1 MSDYNVTA
9 ILTANAKSLIAG
21 MKEAQAS
28 VQEFG
33 KSTTSIGTSVPAL
46 LNGIGKGL
54 TVGLT
59 APITAG
65 FAASIKASSDFESAL
80 TGVAKTTDLSGKEL
94 EAMGTAIKNMA
105 REVPASTTEIA
116 AVAEAAGQLGI
127 SKENIMGFTRTM
139 IDMGE
144 ATNLTAD
151 EAATA
156 FARFANITQ
165 MPQTEMS
172 NLGSTVV
179 ALGNN
184 FATTEKEIVD
194 MGMRLAA
201 TGTQIGL
208 NQAEIM
214 GLATAMSSVGINAE
228 AGGTAMS
235 TTMKK
240 INSAV
245 VGSSEKIKY
254 FEQNISGATGITA
267 AEFCTAME
275 AGGKSAENM
284 SNRLGIVP
292 KYAKELAKDL
302 MKSTVSLDGFAQV
315 AGMSAEEFSEV
326 WRTKPTEAL
335 EAFISGLQ
343 KVVESGGDVNGVLSD
358 LGITGIRETDTLN
371 RLAGAGDMLHQA
383 FDMANESF
391 SKNTAL
397 SNEAAQ
403 RYATFASQVRTLW
416 NTIKEVGVVIG
427 DMLIPYVQKAVEFI
441 GNLVT
446 SFLELDP
453 SAQKAIVVIAGI
465 AAAIG
470 PLLVTLSKIPK
481 TIENIKGGFEVLKL
495 GVAAFKK
502 LETTARL
509 SFLLIKYI
517 AKESLAGIGPMFA
530 KLGGFAKAAFGII
543 MAHPFIAIAT
553 AAAVAIGLIIANWD
567 KIGPIVSQVW
577 EGIKTKAAETWTAIT
592 EGVSA
597 FIEGFKAVW
606 ESIPEFFSN
615 LWAGI
620 TEGITTAF
628 DGAKEAIVNVWD
640 GIKTAVVEK
649 VSSIKDGIM
658 QALEPISGNIENI
671 WNGIKTATQAAW
683 DIVKN
688 VVVGAGLVILQTIT
702 GDFKGAVDS
711 AKQIWDNLKQ
721 ATQTAWEAIKD
732 IIKNAIEAASTVI
745 STVTAKIKEVITT
758 AWNNVK
764 EKTTSVWNSIKEAI
778 KQAWENIKE
787 SVKTSIEN
795 VKTSIKDGFDQ
806 AKQNISTAVE
816 NIKKTVSEGFTNV
829 LTTIKTK
836 LSELPGTIKT
846 AFTNAINAA
855 KSFISQAIQVGRD
868 LINGFIRGIKEMASN
883 LASAAK
889 EAVGNAITAAKKK
902 LGIASPSRVFK
913 DIGFYTVKGFAVG
926 LTDNAKMA
934 ANAMNKVIDP
944 LTGTSVDIGSN
955 LADIN
960 GQAKNAIDYT
970 ITDKLGGQK
979 QSQTLI
985 LKLGNKDFKAF
996 IEDITDLQGQEIKLQ
1011 EVYGI

>member
-9 ILTANAKSLIAG
+9 ILTANAKGLIAG

-65 FAASIKASSDFESAL
+65 FAASVKASSDFESAL
-80 TGVAKTTDLSGKEL
+80 AGVAKTTNLSGKEL

-245 VGSSEKIKY
+245 VGSSEKIKD
-254 FEQNISGATGITA
+254 FEQNISGATGITVDS
-267 AEFCTAME
+267 FCLAMN

-284 SNRLGIVP
+284 AKKLGITP
-292 KYAKELAKDL
+292 KYAKELSKDL
-302 MKSTVSLDGFAQV
+302 GDSINSLYDFSEV
-315 AGMSAEEFSEV
+315 AGMSATEFSEK

-343 KVVESGGDVNGVLSD
+343 KVVESGGDVNGVLSN

-371 RLAGAGDMLHQA
+371 RLAGAGDMLNQA

-397 SNEAAQ
+397 SDEAAQ
-403 RYATFASQVRTLW
+403 RYATFASQVKTLW

-427 DMLIPYVQKAVEFI
+427 DMLIPYVQKAVDFI
-441 GNLVT
+441 GKLVT
-446 SFLELDP
+446 SFLDMDP
-453 SAQKAIVVIAGI
+453 SAQKAIVVIAAI

-481 TIENIKGGFEVLKL
+481 TVENIQGGFGLLKKSL
-495 GVAAFKK
+495 G
-502 LETTARL
+502 
-509 SFLLIKYI
+509 LL
-517 AKESLAGIGPMFA
+517 GGGFT

-543 MAHPFIAIAT
+543 MAHPFVAIAA

-567 KIGPIVSQVW
+567 KIGPIVAQVW
-577 EGIKTKAAETWTAIT
+577 EGIKTKAAETWMAIT

-597 FIEGFKAVW
+597 FIEGFKAAW
-606 ESIPEFFSN
+606 EAIPEFFSN
-615 LWAGI
+615 LWTGI

-628 DGAKEAIVNVWD
+628 DGAKEAIVTVWD

-649 VSSIKDGIM
+649 VTGIKDGIM
-658 QALEPISGNIENI
+658 QALEPIAGNIKNI
-671 WNGIKTATQAAW
+671 WNGIKTVTQAVW
-683 DIVKN
+683 DIIKN
-688 VVVGAGLVILQTIT
+688 LVIGAGLVILQTIT

-745 STVTAKIKEVITT
+745 STVTAKIKEAITT

-764 EKTTSVWNSIKEAI
+764 ETTTSVWNSIKEAI
-778 KQAWENIKE
+778 KQAWDNIKE

-795 VKTSIKDGFDQ
+795 VKTTIKDGFDQ

-855 KSFISQAIQVGRD
+855 ISFISQAVQVGRD

-883 LASAAK
+883 LASAAR

-902 LGIASPSRVFK
+902 LGVASPSKVFK
-913 DIGFYTVKGFAVG
+913 EIGFYTVKGFAVG

-985 LKLGNKDFKAF
+985 LRLGNKDFKAF

>member
-65 FAASIKASSDFESAL
+65 FAASVKASSDFESAL
-80 TGVAKTTDLSGKEL
+80 TGVAKTTNLSGKEL

-228 AGGTAMS
+228 AGGSAMS

-245 VGSSEKIKY
+245 LGSSEKIKD

-284 SNRLGIVP
+284 ANRLGIVP

-302 MKSTVSLDGFAQV
+302 MKSTVSLDGFAKV

-371 RLAGAGDMLHQA
+371 RLAGAGDMLNQA

-427 DMLIPYVQKAVEFI
+427 DILIPYVQKAVDFI
-441 GNLVT
+441 GKLVT
-446 SFLELDP
+446 SFLDMDP
-453 SAQKAIVVIAGI
+453 SAQKAIVVIAAV

-470 PLLVTLSKIPK
+470 PLLITLSKIPK
-481 TIENIKGGFEVLKL
+481 TIENIQTGFGLLKKGLGLLGGGF
-495 GVAAFKK
+495 
-502 LETTARL
+502 T
-509 SFLLIKYI
+509 
-517 AKESLAGIGPMFA
+517 
-530 KLGGFAKAAFGII
+530 KLGGFAKAAYGII

-567 KIGPIVSQVW
+567 KIGPIVAQVW

-597 FIEGFKAVW
+597 FIEGFKAAW
-606 ESIPEFFSN
+606 EAIPEFFSN
-615 LWAGI
+615 LWTGI

-628 DGAKEAIVNVWD
+628 DGAKEAIVTVWD

-649 VSSIKDGIM
+649 VSGIKDGIM
-658 QALEPISGNIENI
+658 QALEPIAGNIKNI
-671 WNGIKTATQAAW
+671 WNGIKTVTQAVW
-683 DIVKN
+683 DIIKN
-688 VVVGAGLVILQTIT
+688 VVIGAGLVILQTIT

-745 STVTAKIKEVITT
+745 STVTAKIKEAITT

-764 EKTTSVWNSIKEAI
+764 ETTTSVWNSIKEAI
-778 KQAWENIKE
+778 KQAWDNIKE

-795 VKTSIKDGFDQ
+795 VKTTIKDGFDQ

-816 NIKKTVSEGFTNV
+816 NIKKTVSEGFKNV
-829 LTTIKTK
+829 LTTIKNT
-836 LSELPGTIKT
+836 LRELPGTIKT

-868 LINGFIRGIKEMASN
+868 LINGFITGIKEMASN
-883 LASAAK
+883 LANAAK
-889 EAVGNAITAAKKK
+889 NVVGNAISAAKSALK
-902 LGIASPSRVFK
+902 IHSPSRVFK

-985 LKLGNKDFKAF
+985 LRLGNKDFKAF

>member
-9 ILTANAKSLIAG
+9 ILTANAKGLIAG

-65 FAASIKASSDFESAL
+65 FAASVKASSDFESAL
-80 TGVAKTTDLSGKEL
+80 AGVAKTTNLSGKEL

-245 VGSSEKIKY
+245 VGSSEKIKD
-254 FEQNISGATGITA
+254 FEQNISGATGITVDS
-267 AEFCTAME
+267 FCLAMN
-275 AGGKSAENM
+275 AGGKAAENM
-284 SNRLGIVP
+284 AEKLGITP
-292 KYAKELAKDL
+292 KYAKELSKDL
-302 MKSTVSLDGFAQV
+302 GDSINSLYDFSEV
-315 AGMSAEEFSEV
+315 AGMSATEFSEK

-343 KVVESGGDVNGVLSD
+343 KVVESGGDVNGVLSN

-371 RLAGAGDMLHQA
+371 RLAGAGDMLNQA

-397 SNEAAQ
+397 SDEAAQ

-427 DMLIPYVQKAVEFI
+427 DMLIPYVQKAVDFI
-441 GNLVT
+441 GKLVT
-446 SFLELDP
+446 SFLDMDP
-453 SAQKAIVVIAGI
+453 SAQKAIVVIVAI

-481 TIENIKGGFEVLKL
+481 TVENIQGGFGLLKKSL
-495 GVAAFKK
+495 G
-502 LETTARL
+502 
-509 SFLLIKYI
+509 LL
-517 AKESLAGIGPMFA
+517 GGGFT

-543 MAHPFIAIAT
+543 MAHPFVAIAA

-567 KIGPIVSQVW
+567 KIGPIVAQVW

-597 FIEGFKAVW
+597 FIEGFKAAW
-606 ESIPEFFSN
+606 EAIPEFFSN
-615 LWAGI
+615 LWTGI

-628 DGAKEAIVNVWD
+628 DGVKEAIVTVWD
-640 GIKTAVVEK
+640 GIKTAVGEK
-649 VSSIKDGIM
+649 VSGIKDGII

-688 VVVGAGLVILQTIT
+688 VVIGAGLIILQTIT

-711 AKQIWDNLKQ
+711 AKQIWENLKQ
-721 ATQTAWEAIKD
+721 ATQTIWTAIKD
-732 IIKNAIEAASTVI
+732 IIKNAIEAASTII
-745 STVTAKIKEVITT
+745 STVTAKIKEAITT

-764 EKTTSVWNSIKEAI
+764 ETTTSVWNSIKEAI
-778 KQAWENIKE
+778 KQAWDNIKE

-795 VKTSIKDGFDQ
+795 VKTAIKDGFDQ

-855 KSFISQAIQVGRD
+855 QSFISQAVQVGRD

-955 LADIN
+955 LSDIN
-960 GQAKNAIDYT
+960 GKAKNAIDYT

-985 LKLGNKDFKAF
+985 LRLGNKDFKAF

>member
-9 ILTANAKSLIAG
+9 ILTANAKGLIAG

-33 KSTTSIGTSVPAL
+33 KSTTSIGASVPGM

-54 TVGLT
+54 TAALT
-59 APITAG
+59 VPITAG
-65 FAASIKASSDFESAL
+65 FAASVKASSDFESAL
-80 TGVAKTTDLSGKEL
+80 TGVAKTTNLSGKEL

-144 ATNLTAD
+144 ATNLTSE

-194 MGMRLAA
+194 MGLRLAA

-208 NQAEIM
+208 NQAEVM
-214 GLATAMSSVGINAE
+214 GLATAMSSVGISAE
-228 AGGTAMS
+228 AGGSAMS
-235 TTMKK
+235 TVMQK
-240 INSAV
+240 INTAV
-245 VGSSEKIKY
+245 LSSSDKV
-254 FEQNISGATGITA
+254 Q
-267 AEFCTAME
+267 
-275 AGGKSAENM
+275 
-284 SNRLGIVP
+284 
-292 KYAKELAKDL
+292 
-302 MKSTVSLDGFAQV
+302 GFAKV
-315 AGMSAEEFSEV
+315 AGMSATEFSTA
-326 WRTKPTEAL
+326 WRDQPTVAI
-335 EAFISGLQ
+335 EAFIQGLKRIQ
-343 KVVESGGDVNGVLSD
+343 DSGGDVNGALKE
-358 LGITGIRETDTLN
+358 LGINGLREVDTLA
-371 RLAGAGDMLHQA
+371 RLAGAGDMVSQA
-383 FDMANESF
+383 FDMANDSF
-391 SKNTAL
+391 SQNTAL
-397 SNEAAQ
+397 SDEAAQ
-403 RYATFASQVRTLW
+403 RYGTFASQVKTLW
-416 NTIKEVGVVIG
+416 NSIKEVGVVIG
-427 DMLIPYVQKAVEFI
+427 DMLLPYVQKAVDVI
-441 GNLVT
+441 GNLVKG
-446 SFLELDP
+446 FLELDP
-453 SAQKAIVVIAGI
+453 SAQKAIVVIAAV

-470 PLLVTLSKIPK
+470 PLLITLSKIPK
-481 TIENIKGGFEVLKL
+481 TIENIQTGFGLLKKGLGLLGGGF
-495 GVAAFKK
+495 
-502 LETTARL
+502 T
-509 SFLLIKYI
+509 
-517 AKESLAGIGPMFA
+517 
-530 KLGGFAKAAFGII
+530 KLGGFAKAAYGII

-567 KIGPIVSQVW
+567 KIGPIVAQVW

-592 EGVSA
+592 EGVTA
-597 FIEGFKAVW
+597 FIEGFKTAW
-606 ESIPEFFSN
+606 ETIPEFFSN
-615 LWAGI
+615 LWTGI

-628 DGAKEAIVNVWD
+628 DGVKEDIVTVWD

-649 VSSIKDGIM
+649 VSGIKDGIM
-658 QALEPISGNIENI
+658 QALEPIAGNIENI
-671 WNGIKTATQAAW
+671 WSGIKTVTQAAW
-683 DIVKN
+683 DIIKN
-688 VVVGAGLVILQTIT
+688 VVIGAGLVILQTIT

-732 IIKNAIEAASTVI
+732 IIKNAIEAASTVV
-745 STVTAKIKEVITT
+745 STVTAKIKEAITT

-764 EKTTSVWNSIKEAI
+764 ETTTSVWNSIKEAI
-778 KQAWENIKE
+778 KQAWDNIKE
-787 SVKTSIEN
+787 SVKSSIEN
-795 VKTSIKDGFDQ
+795 VKTTIKNGFDQ

-816 NIKKTVSEGFTNV
+816 NIKKTVSEGFKNV
-829 LTTIKTK
+829 LTTIKNT
-836 LSELPGTIKT
+836 LRELPGTIKT
-846 AFTNAINAA
+846 AFSQAINAA
-855 KSFISQAIQVGRD
+855 KSFISQAVQVGRD
-868 LINGFIRGIKEMASN
+868 LINGFITGIKEMASN
-883 LASAAK
+883 LANAAK
-889 EAVGNAITAAKKK
+889 NVVGNAISAAKSALK
-902 LGIASPSRVFK
+902 IHSPSRVFK

-985 LKLGNKDFKAF
+985 LRLGNKDFKAF

>member
-9 ILTANAKSLIAG
+9 ILTANAKGLIAG

-33 KSTTSIGTSVPAL
+33 KSTTSIGASVPGM

-54 TVGLT
+54 TAALT
-59 APITAG
+59 VPITAG
-65 FAASIKASSDFESAL
+65 FAASVKASSDFESAL
-80 TGVAKTTDLSGKEL
+80 TGVAKTTNLSGKEL

-144 ATNLTAD
+144 ATNLTSE

-194 MGMRLAA
+194 MGLRLAA

-208 NQAEIM
+208 NQAEVM
-214 GLATAMSSVGINAE
+214 GLATAMSSVGISAE
-228 AGGTAMS
+228 AGGSAMS
-235 TTMKK
+235 TVMQK
-240 INSAV
+240 INTAV
-245 VGSSEKIKY
+245 LSSSDKV
-254 FEQNISGATGITA
+254 Q
-267 AEFCTAME
+267 
-275 AGGKSAENM
+275 
-284 SNRLGIVP
+284 
-292 KYAKELAKDL
+292 
-302 MKSTVSLDGFAQV
+302 GFAKV
-315 AGMSAEEFSEV
+315 AGMSATEFSTA
-326 WRTKPTEAL
+326 WRDQPTVAI
-335 EAFISGLQ
+335 EAFIQGLKRIQ
-343 KVVESGGDVNGVLSD
+343 DSGGDVNGALKE
-358 LGITGIRETDTLN
+358 LGINGLREVDTLA
-371 RLAGAGDMLHQA
+371 RLAGAGDMVSQA
-383 FDMANESF
+383 FDMANDSF
-391 SKNTAL
+391 SQNTAL
-397 SNEAAQ
+397 SDEAAQ
-403 RYATFASQVRTLW
+403 RYGTFASQVKTLW
-416 NTIKEVGVVIG
+416 NSIKEVGVVIG
-427 DMLIPYVQKAVEFI
+427 DMLLPYVQKAVDVI
-441 GNLVT
+441 GNLVKG
-446 SFLELDP
+446 FLELDP

-465 AAAIG
+465 AAAVG
-470 PLLVTLSKIPK
+470 PLLITLSKIPK
-481 TIENIKGGFEVLKL
+481 TVENIQTGFGLLSKGLGLLGGGF
-495 GVAAFKK
+495 
-502 LETTARL
+502 T
-509 SFLLIKYI
+509 
-517 AKESLAGIGPMFA
+517 

-543 MAHPFIAIAT
+543 MAHPFVAIAA

-567 KIGPIVSQVW
+567 KIGPIVAQVW

-592 EGVSA
+592 EGVST
-597 FIEGFKAVW
+597 FIEGFKAAW
-606 ESIPEFFSN
+606 EAIPEFFSN
-615 LWAGI
+615 LWTGI

-628 DGAKEAIVNVWD
+628 DGAKEAIVTVWD

-649 VSSIKDGIM
+649 VTGIKDGIM

-671 WNGIKTATQAAW
+671 WNGIKTVTQAAW
-683 DIVKN
+683 GIIKN
-688 VVVGAGLVILQTIT
+688 VVIGTGLVILQTIT

-732 IIKNAIEAASTVI
+732 IIKNAIEAASTVV
-745 STVTAKIKEVITT
+745 STVTAKIKEAITT

-764 EKTTSVWNSIKEAI
+764 ETTTSVWNSIKEAI
-778 KQAWENIKE
+778 KSAWDNIKE
-787 SVKTSIEN
+787 SVKSSIEN
-795 VKTSIKDGFDQ
+795 VKTTIKNGFDQ

-816 NIKKTVSEGFTNV
+816 NIKKTVSEGFKNV
-829 LTTIKTK
+829 LTTIKNT
-836 LSELPGTIKT
+836 LRELPGTIKT
-846 AFTNAINAA
+846 AFSQAINAA
-855 KSFISQAIQVGRD
+855 KSFISQAVQVGRD
-868 LINGFIRGIKEMASN
+868 LINGFITGIKEMASN
-883 LASAAK
+883 LANAAK
-889 EAVGNAITAAKKK
+889 NVVGNAISAAKSALK
-902 LGIASPSRVFK
+902 IHSPSKVFK

-985 LKLGNKDFKAF
+985 LRLGNKDFKAF

>member
-9 ILTANAKSLIAG
+9 ILTANAKGLIAG

-33 KSTTSIGTSVPAL
+33 KSTTSIGASVPGM

-54 TVGLT
+54 TAALT
-59 APITAG
+59 VPITAG
-65 FAASIKASSDFESAL
+65 FAASVKASSDFESAL
-80 TGVAKTTDLSGKEL
+80 TGVAKTTNLSGKEL

-144 ATNLTAD
+144 ATNLTSE
-151 EAATA
+151 EAATE

-194 MGMRLAA
+194 MGLRLAA

-208 NQAEIM
+208 NQAEVM
-214 GLATAMSSVGINAE
+214 GLATAMSSVGISAE
-228 AGGTAMS
+228 AGGSAMS
-235 TTMKK
+235 TVMQK
-240 INSAV
+240 INTAV
-245 VGSSEKIKY
+245 LSSSDKV
-254 FEQNISGATGITA
+254 Q
-267 AEFCTAME
+267 
-275 AGGKSAENM
+275 
-284 SNRLGIVP
+284 
-292 KYAKELAKDL
+292 
-302 MKSTVSLDGFAQV
+302 GFAKV
-315 AGMSAEEFSEV
+315 AGMSATEFSTA
-326 WRTKPTEAL
+326 WREQPTVAI
-335 EAFISGLQ
+335 EAFIQGLKKIQ
-343 KVVESGGDVNGVLSD
+343 DSGGDVNGALKE
-358 LGITGIRETDTLN
+358 LGINGLREVDTLA
-371 RLAGAGDMLHQA
+371 RLAGAGDMVSQA

-391 SKNTAL
+391 SQNTAL
-397 SNEAAQ
+397 SDEAAQ
-403 RYATFASQVRTLW
+403 RYGTFASQVKTLW
-416 NTIKEVGVVIG
+416 NSIKEVGVVIG
-427 DMLIPYVQKAVEFI
+427 DMLLPYVQQAVDFI
-441 GNLVT
+441 GNLVKG
-446 SFLELDP
+446 FLELDP

-481 TIENIKGGFEVLKL
+481 TVENIQTGFGLLSKGLGLLGGGF
-495 GVAAFKK
+495 
-502 LETTARL
+502 T
-509 SFLLIKYI
+509 
-517 AKESLAGIGPMFA
+517 

-543 MAHPFIAIAT
+543 MAHPFVAIAA

-567 KIGPIVSQVW
+567 KIGPIVAQVW
-577 EGIKTKAAETWTAIT
+577 EGIKTKASETWTAIT
-592 EGVSA
+592 EGVTA
-597 FIEGFKAVW
+597 FIEGFKAAW
-606 ESIPEFFSN
+606 EAIPEFFSN
-615 LWAGI
+615 LWTGI

-628 DGAKEAIVNVWD
+628 DGAKEAIATVWD

-649 VSSIKDGIM
+649 VTGIKDGIM
-658 QALEPISGNIENI
+658 QALEPITGNIKNI

-688 VVVGAGLVILQTIT
+688 LVIGAGLIILQTIT

-711 AKQIWDNLKQ
+711 AKQIWENLKQ
-721 ATQTAWEAIKD
+721 ATQTLWTAIKD

-745 STVTAKIKEVITT
+745 STVTAKIKEAITT

-764 EKTTSVWNSIKEAI
+764 ETTTSVWNSIKEAI
-778 KQAWENIKE
+778 KQAWDNIKE

-795 VKTSIKDGFDQ
+795 VKTAIKDGFDQ

-816 NIKKTVSEGFTNV
+816 NIKKTVSDGFKNV
-829 LTTIKTK
+829 LTTIKNT
-836 LSELPGTIKT
+836 LRELPGTIKT

-855 KSFISQAIQVGRD
+855 ISFITQAVQVGRD

-883 LASAAK
+883 LASAAR

-902 LGIASPSRVFK
+902 LGVASPSKVFK
-913 DIGFYTVKGFAVG
+913 EIGFYTVKGFAVG

-985 LKLGNKDFKAF
+985 LRLGNKDFKAF

>member
-65 FAASIKASSDFESAL
+65 FAASVKASSDFESAL
-80 TGVAKTTDLSGKEL
+80 TGVAKTTNLSGKEL

-208 NQAEIM
+208 NQAEVM
-214 GLATAMSSVGINAE
+214 GLATAMSSVGISAE
-228 AGGTAMS
+228 AGGSAMS
-235 TTMKK
+235 TVMQK
-240 INSAV
+240 INTAV
-245 VGSSEKIKY
+245 LSSSDKV
-254 FEQNISGATGITA
+254 Q
-267 AEFCTAME
+267 
-275 AGGKSAENM
+275 
-284 SNRLGIVP
+284 
-292 KYAKELAKDL
+292 
-302 MKSTVSLDGFAQV
+302 GFAKV
-315 AGMSAEEFSEV
+315 AGTSATEFSTA
-326 WRTKPTEAL
+326 WRDQPTVAI
-335 EAFISGLQ
+335 EAFIQGLKRIQ
-343 KVVESGGDVNGVLSD
+343 DSGGDVNGALKE
-358 LGITGIRETDTLN
+358 LGINGLREVDTLA
-371 RLAGAGDMLHQA
+371 RLAGAGDMVSQA
-383 FDMANESF
+383 FDMANDSF
-391 SKNTAL
+391 SQNTAL
-397 SNEAAQ
+397 SDEAAQ
-403 RYATFASQVRTLW
+403 RYGTFASQVKTLW
-416 NTIKEVGVVIG
+416 NSIKEVGVVIG
-427 DMLIPYVQKAVEFI
+427 DMLLPYVQKAVDVI
-441 GNLVT
+441 GNLVKG
-446 SFLELDP
+446 FLELDP

-465 AAAIG
+465 AAAVG
-470 PLLVTLSKIPK
+470 PLLITLSKIPK
-481 TIENIKGGFEVLKL
+481 TVENIQTGFGLLSKGLGLLGGGF
-495 GVAAFKK
+495 
-502 LETTARL
+502 T
-509 SFLLIKYI
+509 
-517 AKESLAGIGPMFA
+517 

-543 MAHPFIAIAT
+543 MAHPFVAIAA

-567 KIGPIVSQVW
+567 KIGPIVAQVW

-597 FIEGFKAVW
+597 FIEGFKAAW
-606 ESIPEFFSN
+606 EAIPKFFSN
-615 LWAGI
+615 LWTGI

-628 DGAKEAIVNVWD
+628 DGVKEDIVTVWD

-649 VSSIKDGIM
+649 VSGIKDGIM
-658 QALEPISGNIENI
+658 QALEPIAGNIKNI

-688 VVVGAGLVILQTIT
+688 VVIGAGLIILQTIT

-711 AKQIWDNLKQ
+711 AKQIWENLKQ
-721 ATQTAWEAIKD
+721 ATQTLWTAIKD

-745 STVTAKIKEVITT
+745 STVTAKIKEAITT

-764 EKTTSVWNSIKEAI
+764 ETTTSVWNSIKEAI
-778 KQAWENIKE
+778 KQAWDNIKE

-795 VKTSIKDGFDQ
+795 VKTAIKDGFDQ

-816 NIKKTVSEGFTNV
+816 NIKKTVSDGFKNV
-829 LTTIKTK
+829 LTTIKNT
-836 LSELPGTIKT
+836 LRELPGTIKT
-846 AFTNAINAA
+846 AFSQAINAA

-868 LINGFIRGIKEMASN
+868 LINGFITGIKEMASN

-889 EAVGNAITAAKKK
+889 NVVGNAISAAKSALK
-902 LGIASPSRVFK
+902 IHSPSKVFK

-985 LKLGNKDFKAF
+985 LRLGNKDFKAF

>member
-9 ILTANAKSLIAG
+9 ILTANAKGLIAG

-28 VQEFG
+28 VEEFG
-33 KSTTSIGTSVPAL
+33 KSTTSIGASVPGM

-54 TVGLT
+54 TAGLT
-59 APITAG
+59 VPITAG
-65 FAASIKASSDFESAL
+65 FAASVKASSDFESAL
-80 TGVAKTTDLSGKEL
+80 TGVAKTTNLSGKEL

-144 ATNLTAD
+144 ATNLTSE

-194 MGMRLAA
+194 MGLRLAA

-208 NQAEIM
+208 NQAEVM
-214 GLATAMSSVGINAE
+214 GLATAMSSVGISAE
-228 AGGTAMS
+228 AGGSAMS
-235 TTMKK
+235 TVMQK
-240 INSAV
+240 INTAV
-245 VGSSEKIKY
+245 LSSSDKV
-254 FEQNISGATGITA
+254 Q
-267 AEFCTAME
+267 
-275 AGGKSAENM
+275 
-284 SNRLGIVP
+284 
-292 KYAKELAKDL
+292 
-302 MKSTVSLDGFAQV
+302 GFAKV
-315 AGMSAEEFSEV
+315 AGMSATEFSTA
-326 WRTKPTEAL
+326 WRDQPTVAI
-335 EAFISGLQ
+335 EAFIQGLKKIQ
-343 KVVESGGDVNGVLSD
+343 DSGGDVNGALKE
-358 LGITGIRETDTLN
+358 LGINGLREVDTLA
-371 RLAGAGDMLHQA
+371 RLAGAGDMVSQA

-391 SKNTAL
+391 SQNTAL
-397 SNEAAQ
+397 SDEAAQ
-403 RYATFASQVRTLW
+403 RYGTFASQVKTLW
-416 NTIKEVGVVIG
+416 NSIKEVGVVIG
-427 DMLIPYVQKAVEFI
+427 DMLLPYVQKAVDVI
-441 GNLVT
+441 GNLVKG
-446 SFLELDP
+446 FLELDP

-470 PLLVTLSKIPK
+470 PLLITLSKIPK
-481 TIENIKGGFEVLKL
+481 TVENIQTGFGLLSKGLGLLGGGF
-495 GVAAFKK
+495 
-502 LETTARL
+502 T
-509 SFLLIKYI
+509 
-517 AKESLAGIGPMFA
+517 

-543 MAHPFIAIAT
+543 AAHPFVAIAA

-567 KIGPIVSQVW
+567 KIGPIVAQVW

-592 EGVSA
+592 EGVST
-597 FIEGFKAVW
+597 FIEGFKAAW
-606 ESIPEFFSN
+606 EAIPEFFSN
-615 LWAGI
+615 LWTGI

-628 DGAKEAIVNVWD
+628 DGAKEAIVTVWD

-649 VSSIKDGIM
+649 VTGIKDGIM

-671 WNGIKTATQAAW
+671 WNGIKTVTQAAW
-683 DIVKN
+683 DIIKN
-688 VVVGAGLVILQTIT
+688 VVIGAGLVILQTIT

-732 IIKNAIEAASTVI
+732 IIKNAIEAASTVV
-745 STVTAKIKEVITT
+745 STVTAKIKEAITT

-764 EKTTSVWNSIKEAI
+764 ETTTSVWNSIKEAI
-778 KQAWENIKE
+778 KQAWDNIKE
-787 SVKTSIEN
+787 SVKSSIEN
-795 VKTSIKDGFDQ
+795 VKTTIKNGFDQ

-816 NIKKTVSEGFTNV
+816 NIKKTVSEGFKNV
-829 LTTIKTK
+829 LTTIKNT
-836 LSELPGTIKT
+836 LRELPGTIKM
-846 AFTNAINAA
+846 AFSQAINAA
-855 KSFISQAIQVGRD
+855 KSFISQAVQVGRD
-868 LINGFIRGIKEMASN
+868 LINGFITGIKEMASN
-883 LASAAK
+883 LANAAK
-889 EAVGNAITAAKKK
+889 NVVGNAISAAKSALK
-902 LGIASPSRVFK
+902 IHSPSKVFK

-960 GQAKNAIDYT
+960 GQAKSAIDYT

-985 LKLGNKDFKAF
+985 LRLGNKDFKAF

>member
-65 FAASIKASSDFESAL
+65 FAASVKASSDFESAL
-80 TGVAKTTDLSGKEL
+80 TGVAKTTNLSGKEL

-144 ATNLTAD
+144 ATNLTSE

-194 MGMRLAA
+194 MGLRLAA

-208 NQAEIM
+208 NQAEVM
-214 GLATAMSSVGINAE
+214 GLATAMSSVGISAE
-228 AGGTAMS
+228 AGGSAMS
-235 TTMKK
+235 TVMQK
-240 INSAV
+240 INTAV
-245 VGSSEKIKY
+245 LSSSDKV
-254 FEQNISGATGITA
+254 Q
-267 AEFCTAME
+267 
-275 AGGKSAENM
+275 
-284 SNRLGIVP
+284 
-292 KYAKELAKDL
+292 
-302 MKSTVSLDGFAQV
+302 GFAKV
-315 AGMSAEEFSEV
+315 AGMSASEFSTA
-326 WRTKPTEAL
+326 WREEPTVAI
-335 EAFISGLQ
+335 EAFIQGLKKIQ
-343 KVVESGGDVNGVLSD
+343 DSGGDVNGALKE
-358 LGITGIRETDTLN
+358 LGINGLREVDTLA
-371 RLAGAGDMLHQA
+371 RLAGAGDMVSQA

-391 SKNTAL
+391 SQNTAL
-397 SNEAAQ
+397 SDEAAQ
-403 RYATFASQVRTLW
+403 RYGTFASQVKTLW
-416 NTIKEVGVVIG
+416 NSIKEVGVVIG
-427 DMLIPYVQKAVEFI
+427 DMLLPYVQKAVDVI
-441 GNLVT
+441 GNLVKG
-446 SFLELDP
+446 FLELDP

-481 TIENIKGGFEVLKL
+481 TIENIQTGFGLLQKGLGLLGGGF
-495 GVAAFKK
+495 
-502 LETTARL
+502 T
-509 SFLLIKYI
+509 
-517 AKESLAGIGPMFA
+517 

-543 MAHPFIAIAT
+543 MAHPFVAIAA

-567 KIGPIVSQVW
+567 KIGPIVAQVW
-577 EGIKTKAAETWTAIT
+577 EGIKTKAAETWMAIT

-597 FIEGFKAVW
+597 FIEGFKAAW
-606 ESIPEFFSN
+606 AAIPEFFSN
-615 LWAGI
+615 LWTGI
-620 TEGITTAF
+620 TKGITTAF
-628 DGAKEAIVNVWD
+628 DGVKEAIVTVWD

-649 VSSIKDGIM
+649 VTGIKDGIM

-671 WNGIKTATQAAW
+671 WNGIKKVTQAAW

-721 ATQTAWEAIKD
+721 ATQTAWTAIKD

-745 STVTAKIKEVITT
+745 STVTAKIKEAITT

-764 EKTTSVWNSIKEAI
+764 ETTTSVWNSIKEAI
-778 KQAWENIKE
+778 KSAWDNIKE
-787 SVKTSIEN
+787 SVKSSIEN
-795 VKTSIKDGFDQ
+795 VKTTIKNGFDQ

-816 NIKKTVSEGFTNV
+816 NIKKTVSEGFKNV
-829 LTTIKTK
+829 LTTIKNT
-836 LSELPGTIKT
+836 LRELPGTIKT
-846 AFTNAINAA
+846 AFSQAINAA
-855 KSFISQAIQVGRD
+855 KSFISQAVQVGRD
-868 LINGFIRGIKEMASN
+868 LINGFITGIKEMASN
-883 LASAAK
+883 LANAAK
-889 EAVGNAITAAKKK
+889 NVVGNAISAAKSALK
-902 LGIASPSRVFK
+902 IHSPSRVFK

-960 GQAKNAIDYT
+960 GQAKSAIGYT

-985 LKLGNKDFKAF
+985 LRLGNKDFKAF

>member
-9 ILTANAKSLIAG
+9 ILTANAKGLIAG

-65 FAASIKASSDFESAL
+65 FAASVKASSDFESAL
-80 TGVAKTTDLSGKEL
+80 AGVAKTTNLSGKEL

-245 VGSSEKIKY
+245 VGSNEKIKD
-254 FEQNISGATGITA
+254 FEQNISGATGITVDS
-267 AEFCTAME
+267 FCLAMN
-275 AGGKSAENM
+275 AGGKAAENM
-284 SNRLGIVP
+284 AKKLGITP
-292 KYAKELAKDL
+292 KYAKELSKDL
-302 MKSTVSLDGFAQV
+302 GDSINSLYDFSEV
-315 AGMSAEEFSEV
+315 AGMSATEFSEK

-343 KVVESGGDVNGVLSD
+343 KVVESGGDVNGVLSN

-371 RLAGAGDMLHQA
+371 RLAGAGDMLNQA

-397 SNEAAQ
+397 SDEAAQ
-403 RYATFASQVRTLW
+403 RYATFASQVKTLW
-416 NTIKEVGVVIG
+416 KTIKEVGVVIG
-427 DMLIPYVQKAVEFI
+427 DMLIPYVQKAVDFI
-441 GNLVT
+441 GKLVT
-446 SFLELDP
+446 SFLDMDP
-453 SAQKAIVVIAGI
+453 SAQKAIVVIAAI

-481 TIENIKGGFEVLKL
+481 TVENIQGGFGLLKKSL
-495 GVAAFKK
+495 G
-502 LETTARL
+502 
-509 SFLLIKYI
+509 LL
-517 AKESLAGIGPMFA
+517 GGGFT

-543 MAHPFIAIAT
+543 MAHPFVAIAA

-567 KIGPIVSQVW
+567 KIGPIVAQVW
-577 EGIKTKAAETWTAIT
+577 EGIKTKAAETWMAIT

-597 FIEGFKAVW
+597 FIEGFKAAW
-606 ESIPEFFSN
+606 EAIPEFFSN
-615 LWAGI
+615 LWTGI

-628 DGAKEAIVNVWD
+628 DGAKEAIVTVWD

-649 VSSIKDGIM
+649 VTGIKDGIM
-658 QALEPISGNIENI
+658 KALEPISGNIENI
-671 WNGIKTATQAAW
+671 WNGIKTVTQAAW
-683 DIVKN
+683 DIIKN
-688 VVVGAGLVILQTIT
+688 VVIGAGLVILQTIT

-745 STVTAKIKEVITT
+745 STVTAKIKEAITT

-764 EKTTSVWNSIKEAI
+764 ETTTSVWNSIKEAI
-778 KQAWENIKE
+778 KQAWDNIKE

-795 VKTSIKDGFDQ
+795 VKTAIKDGFDQ

-816 NIKKTVSEGFTNV
+816 NIKKTVSDGFKNV
-829 LTTIKTK
+829 LTTIKNT
-836 LSELPGTIKT
+836 LRELPGTIKT
-846 AFTNAINAA
+846 AFSQAINAA
-855 KSFISQAIQVGRD
+855 KSFISQAIQAGRD
-868 LINGFIRGIKEMASN
+868 LINGFITGIKETASN
-883 LASAAK
+883 LANAAK
-889 EAVGNAITAAKKK
+889 NVVGNAISAAKSALK
-902 LGIASPSRVFK
+902 IHSPSRVFK

-934 ANAMNKVIDP
+934 ADAMNKVIDP

-985 LKLGNKDFKAF
+985 LRLGNKDFKAF

>member
-1 MSDYNVTA
+1 MNEYNVTA

-33 KSTTSIGTSVPAL
+33 KSTTSIGTSVPTL

-65 FAASIKASSDFESAL
+65 FAASVKASSDFESAL
-80 TGVAKTTDLSGKEL
+80 AGVAKTTNLSGKEL

-144 ATNLTAD
+144 ATNLTSE

-208 NQAEIM
+208 NQAKIM
-214 GLATAMSSVGINAE
+214 GLATAMSSVGISAE
-228 AGGTAMS
+228 AGGSAMS
-235 TTMKK
+235 TVMQK
-240 INSAV
+240 INTAV
-245 VGSSEKIKY
+245 LSSSDKV
-254 FEQNISGATGITA
+254 Q
-267 AEFCTAME
+267 
-275 AGGKSAENM
+275 
-284 SNRLGIVP
+284 
-292 KYAKELAKDL
+292 
-302 MKSTVSLDGFAQV
+302 GFAKV
-315 AGMSAEEFSEV
+315 AGMSASEFSTA
-326 WRTKPTEAL
+326 WRDQPTVAI
-335 EAFISGLQ
+335 EAFIQGLKRIQ
-343 KVVESGGDVNGVLSD
+343 DSGGDVNGALKE
-358 LGITGIRETDTLN
+358 LGINGLREVDTLA
-371 RLAGAGDMLHQA
+371 RLAGAGDMVSQA
-383 FDMANESF
+383 FDMANDSF
-391 SKNTAL
+391 SQNTAL
-397 SNEAAQ
+397 SDEAAQ
-403 RYATFASQVRTLW
+403 RYGTFASQVKTLW
-416 NTIKEVGVVIG
+416 NSIKEVGVVIG
-427 DMLIPYVQKAVEFI
+427 DMLLPYVQKAVDVI
-441 GNLVT
+441 GNLVKG
-446 SFLELDP
+446 FLELDP

-470 PLLVTLSKIPK
+470 PLLITLSKIPK

-517 AKESLAGIGPMFA
+517 AKDSLAGIGPMFA

-543 MAHPFIAIAT
+543 AAHPFVALGA
-553 AAAVAIGLIIANWD
+553 AAAVGVGLIIANWD

-597 FIEGFKAVW
+597 FIEGFKAAW
-606 ESIPEFFSN
+606 EAIPEFFSN
-615 LWAGI
+615 LWTGI

-628 DGAKEAIVNVWD
+628 DGAKEAIVTVWD

-649 VSSIKDGIM
+649 VSGIKDGIM
-658 QALEPISGNIENI
+658 QALEPIAGNIENI

-688 VVVGAGLVILQTIT
+688 VVIGAGLVILQTIT

-745 STVTAKIKEVITT
+745 STVTAKIKEAITT

-764 EKTTSVWNSIKEAI
+764 ETTTSVWNSIKEAI
-778 KQAWENIKE
+778 KSAWDNIKE

-795 VKTSIKDGFDQ
+795 VKTTIKDGFDQ

-846 AFTNAINAA
+846 AFTDAINAA
-855 KSFISQAIQVGRD
+855 TSFISQAVQVGRD

-883 LASAAK
+883 LASAAR
-889 EAVGNAITAAKKK
+889 EAVGNAITAAKKT
-902 LGIASPSRVFK
+902 LGVASPSKVFK
-913 DIGFYTVKGFAVG
+913 EIGFYTVKGFAVG

-985 LKLGNKDFKAF
+985 LRLGNKDFKAF

>member
-9 ILTANAKSLIAG
+9 ILTANAKGLIAG

-33 KSTTSIGTSVPAL
+33 KSTTSIGASVPGM

-54 TVGLT
+54 TAALT
-59 APITAG
+59 VPITAG
-65 FAASIKASSDFESAL
+65 FAASVKASSDFESAL
-80 TGVAKTTDLSGKEL
+80 TGVAKTTNLSGKEL

-144 ATNLTAD
+144 ATNLTSE

-194 MGMRLAA
+194 MGLRLAA

-208 NQAEIM
+208 NQAEVM
-214 GLATAMSSVGINAE
+214 GLATAMSSVGISAE
-228 AGGTAMS
+228 AGGSAMS
-235 TTMKK
+235 TVMQK
-240 INSAV
+240 INTAV
-245 VGSSEKIKY
+245 LSSSDKV
-254 FEQNISGATGITA
+254 Q
-267 AEFCTAME
+267 
-275 AGGKSAENM
+275 
-284 SNRLGIVP
+284 
-292 KYAKELAKDL
+292 
-302 MKSTVSLDGFAQV
+302 GFAKV
-315 AGMSAEEFSEV
+315 AGMSASEFSTA
-326 WRTKPTEAL
+326 WREQPTVAI
-335 EAFISGLQ
+335 EAFIQGLKKIQ
-343 KVVESGGDVNGVLSD
+343 DSGGDVNGALKE
-358 LGITGIRETDTLN
+358 LGINGLREVDTLA
-371 RLAGAGDMLHQA
+371 RLAGAGDMVSQA

-391 SKNTAL
+391 SQNTAL
-397 SNEAAQ
+397 SDEAAQ
-403 RYATFASQVRTLW
+403 RYGTFASQVKTLW
-416 NTIKEVGVVIG
+416 NSIKEVGVVIG
-427 DMLIPYVQKAVEFI
+427 DMLLPYVQQAVDFI
-441 GNLVT
+441 GNLVKG
-446 SFLELDP
+446 FLELDP

-470 PLLVTLSKIPK
+470 PLLVTLSKIPQ
-481 TIENIKGGFEVLKL
+481 TVENIQTGFGLLSKGLGLLGGGF
-495 GVAAFKK
+495 
-502 LETTARL
+502 T
-509 SFLLIKYI
+509 
-517 AKESLAGIGPMFA
+517 
-530 KLGGFAKAAFGII
+530 KLGGFAKVAFGII
-543 MAHPFIAIAT
+543 MAHPFVAIAA

-567 KIGPIVSQVW
+567 KIGPIVAQVW
-577 EGIKTKAAETWTAIT
+577 EGIKTKASETWTAIT
-592 EGVSA
+592 EGVTA

-615 LWAGI
+615 LWTGI

-628 DGAKEAIVNVWD
+628 DGAKEAIVTVWD

-649 VSSIKDGIM
+649 VSGIKDGIM
-658 QALEPISGNIENI
+658 QALEPIAGNIENI

-688 VVVGAGLVILQTIT
+688 VVIGAGLIILQTIT

-711 AKQIWDNLKQ
+711 AKQIWENLKQ
-721 ATQTAWEAIKD
+721 ATQTLWTAIKD

-745 STVTAKIKEVITT
+745 STVTAKIKEAITT

-764 EKTTSVWNSIKEAI
+764 ETTTSVWNSIKEAI

-816 NIKKTVSEGFTNV
+816 NIKKTVSEGFKNV
-829 LTTIKTK
+829 LTTIKNT
-836 LSELPGTIKT
+836 LRELPGTIKT

-855 KSFISQAIQVGRD
+855 KSFISQAVQVGRD
-868 LINGFIRGIKEMASN
+868 LINGFITGIKEMASN
-883 LASAAK
+883 LANAAKNVIGNAISAAK
-889 EAVGNAITAAKKK
+889 SALKIH
-902 LGIASPSRVFK
+902 SPSRVFK

-960 GQAKNAIDYT
+960 GQAKSAIDYT

-985 LKLGNKDFKAF
+985 LRLGNKDFKAF

>member
-9 ILTANAKSLIAG
+9 ILTANAKGLIAG

-33 KSTTSIGTSVPAL
+33 KSTTSIGASVPGM

-54 TVGLT
+54 TAALT
-59 APITAG
+59 VPITAG
-65 FAASIKASSDFESAL
+65 FAASVKASSDFESAL
-80 TGVAKTTDLSGKEL
+80 TGVAKTTNLSGKEL

-144 ATNLTAD
+144 ATNLTSE

-194 MGMRLAA
+194 MGLRLAA

-208 NQAEIM
+208 NQAEVM
-214 GLATAMSSVGINAE
+214 GLATAMSSVGISAE
-228 AGGTAMS
+228 AGGSAMS
-235 TTMKK
+235 TVMQK
-240 INSAV
+240 INTAV
-245 VGSSEKIKY
+245 LSSSDKV
-254 FEQNISGATGITA
+254 Q
-267 AEFCTAME
+267 
-275 AGGKSAENM
+275 
-284 SNRLGIVP
+284 
-292 KYAKELAKDL
+292 
-302 MKSTVSLDGFAQV
+302 GFAKV
-315 AGMSAEEFSEV
+315 AGMSATEFSTA
-326 WRTKPTEAL
+326 WREQPTVAI
-335 EAFISGLQ
+335 EAFIQGLKKIQ
-343 KVVESGGDVNGVLSD
+343 DSGGDVNGALKE
-358 LGITGIRETDTLN
+358 LGINGLREVDTLA
-371 RLAGAGDMLHQA
+371 RLAGAGDMVSQA

-391 SKNTAL
+391 SQNTAL
-397 SNEAAQ
+397 SDEAAQ
-403 RYATFASQVRTLW
+403 RYGTFASQVKTLW
-416 NTIKEVGVVIG
+416 NSIKEVGVVIG
-427 DMLIPYVQKAVEFI
+427 DMLLPYVQQAVDFI
-441 GNLVT
+441 GNLVKG
-446 SFLELDP
+446 FLELDP

-481 TIENIKGGFEVLKL
+481 TVENIQTGFGLLSKGLGLLGGGF
-495 GVAAFKK
+495 
-502 LETTARL
+502 T
-509 SFLLIKYI
+509 
-517 AKESLAGIGPMFA
+517 

-567 KIGPIVSQVW
+567 KIGPIVAQVW

-592 EGVSA
+592 EGVSV
-597 FIEGFKAVW
+597 FIEGFKAAW
-606 ESIPEFFSN
+606 EAIPEFFSN
-615 LWAGI
+615 LWTGI

-628 DGAKEAIVNVWD
+628 DGAKEAIVTVWD

-649 VSSIKDGIM
+649 VSGIKDGIM
-658 QALEPISGNIENI
+658 QALEPIAGNIENI

-688 VVVGAGLVILQTIT
+688 VVIGAGLIILQTIT

-711 AKQIWDNLKQ
+711 AKQIWENLKQ
-721 ATQTAWEAIKD
+721 ATQTLWTAIKD

-745 STVTAKIKEVITT
+745 STVTAKIKEAITT

-764 EKTTSVWNSIKEAI
+764 EATTSVWNSIKEAI
-778 KQAWENIKE
+778 KSAWDNIKE
-787 SVKTSIEN
+787 SVKTSIDN
-795 VKTSIKDGFDQ
+795 VKTAIKDGFDQ

-855 KSFISQAIQVGRD
+855 ISFISQAVQVGRD

-883 LASAAK
+883 LVSAAR
-889 EAVGNAITAAKKK
+889 EAVGNAITAAKKT
-902 LGIASPSRVFK
+902 LGVASPSKVFK
-913 DIGFYTVKGFAVG
+913 EIGFYTVKGFAVG

-985 LKLGNKDFKAF
+985 LRLGNKDFKAF

>member
-9 ILTANAKSLIAG
+9 ILTANAKGLIAG

-33 KSTTSIGTSVPAL
+33 KSTTSIGASVPGM

-54 TVGLT
+54 TAALT
-59 APITAG
+59 VPITAG
-65 FAASIKASSDFESAL
+65 FAASVKASSDFESAL
-80 TGVAKTTDLSGKEL
+80 TGVAKTTNLSGKEL

-144 ATNLTAD
+144 ATNLTAE

-194 MGMRLAA
+194 MGLRLAA

-208 NQAEIM
+208 NQAEVM
-214 GLATAMSSVGINAE
+214 GLATAMSSVGISAE
-228 AGGTAMS
+228 AGGSAMS
-235 TTMKK
+235 TVMQK
-240 INSAV
+240 INTAV
-245 VGSSEKIKY
+245 LSSSDKV
-254 FEQNISGATGITA
+254 Q
-267 AEFCTAME
+267 
-275 AGGKSAENM
+275 
-284 SNRLGIVP
+284 
-292 KYAKELAKDL
+292 
-302 MKSTVSLDGFAQV
+302 GFAKV
-315 AGMSAEEFSEV
+315 AGMSASEFSTA
-326 WRTKPTEAL
+326 WREQPTVAI
-335 EAFISGLQ
+335 EAFIQGLKKIQ
-343 KVVESGGDVNGVLSD
+343 DSGGDVNGALKE
-358 LGITGIRETDTLN
+358 LGINGLREVDTLA
-371 RLAGAGDMLHQA
+371 RLAGAGDMVSQA

-391 SKNTAL
+391 SQNTAL
-397 SNEAAQ
+397 SDEAAQ
-403 RYATFASQVRTLW
+403 RYGTFASQVKTLW
-416 NTIKEVGVVIG
+416 NSIKEVGVVIG
-427 DMLIPYVQKAVEFI
+427 DMLLPYVQKAVDVI
-441 GNLVT
+441 GNLVKG
-446 SFLELDP
+446 FLELDP

-470 PLLVTLSKIPK
+470 PLLITLSKIPK
-481 TIENIKGGFEVLKL
+481 TIENIQTGFGLLSKGLGLLGGGF
-495 GVAAFKK
+495 
-502 LETTARL
+502 T
-509 SFLLIKYI
+509 
-517 AKESLAGIGPMFA
+517 
-530 KLGGFAKAAFGII
+530 KLGGLAKAAFGII
-543 MAHPFIAIAT
+543 AAHPFVALGA
-553 AAAVAIGLIIANWD
+553 AAAVGVGLIIANWD
-567 KIGPIVSQVW
+567 KIGPIVAQVW
-577 EGIKTKAAETWTAIT
+577 EGIKTKAAETWAAIT
-592 EGVSA
+592 EGVTA
-597 FIEGFKAVW
+597 FIEGFKAAW
-606 ESIPEFFSN
+606 EAIPEFFSN
-615 LWAGI
+615 LWTGI
-620 TEGITTAF
+620 SEGMVTAF
-628 DGAKEAIVNVWD
+628 DGVKETIVTVWD

-649 VSSIKDGIM
+649 VTGIKDGIM

-671 WNGIKTATQAAW
+671 WNGIKTVTQAAW
-683 DIVKN
+683 DIIKN
-688 VVVGAGLVILQTIT
+688 VVIGAGLVILQTIT

-732 IIKNAIEAASTVI
+732 IIKNSIEAASTVV
-745 STVTAKIKEVITT
+745 STVTAKIKEAITT

-764 EKTTSVWNSIKEAI
+764 ETTTSVWNSIKEAI
-778 KQAWENIKE
+778 KSAWDNIKE
-787 SVKTSIEN
+787 SVKSSIEN
-795 VKTSIKDGFDQ
+795 VKTTIKNGFDQ

-816 NIKKTVSEGFTNV
+816 NIKKTVSEGFKNV
-829 LTTIKTK
+829 LTTIKNT
-836 LSELPGTIKT
+836 LRELPGTIKT
-846 AFTNAINAA
+846 AFSQAINAA
-855 KSFISQAIQVGRD
+855 KSFISQAVQVGRD
-868 LINGFIRGIKEMASN
+868 LINGFITGIKEMASN
-883 LASAAK
+883 LANAAK
-889 EAVGNAITAAKKK
+889 SVVGNAISAAKSALK
-902 LGIASPSRVFK
+902 IHSPSRVFK

-985 LKLGNKDFKAF
+985 LRLGNKDFKAF

>member
-54 TVGLT
+54 TAALT
-59 APITAG
+59 VPITAG
-65 FAASIKASSDFESAL
+65 FAASVKASSDFESAL
-80 TGVAKTTDLSGKEL
+80 TGVAKTTNLSGKEL

-144 ATNLTAD
+144 ATNLTSE

-184 FATTEKEIVD
+184 FATTEKEIVN
-194 MGMRLAA
+194 MGLRLAA

-208 NQAEIM
+208 NQAEVM
-214 GLATAMSSVGINAE
+214 GLATAMSSVGISAE
-228 AGGTAMS
+228 AGGSAMS
-235 TTMKK
+235 TVMQK
-240 INSAV
+240 INTAV
-245 VGSSEKIKY
+245 LSSSDKV
-254 FEQNISGATGITA
+254 Q
-267 AEFCTAME
+267 
-275 AGGKSAENM
+275 
-284 SNRLGIVP
+284 
-292 KYAKELAKDL
+292 
-302 MKSTVSLDGFAQV
+302 GFAKV
-315 AGMSAEEFSEV
+315 AGMSATEFSTA
-326 WRTKPTEAL
+326 WRDQPTVAI
-335 EAFISGLQ
+335 EAFIQGLKRIQ
-343 KVVESGGDVNGVLSD
+343 DSGGDVNGALKE
-358 LGITGIRETDTLN
+358 LGINGLREVDTLA
-371 RLAGAGDMLHQA
+371 RLAGAGDMVSQA
-383 FDMANESF
+383 FDMANDSF
-391 SKNTAL
+391 SQNTAL
-397 SNEAAQ
+397 SDEAAQ
-403 RYATFASQVRTLW
+403 RYGTFASQVKTLW
-416 NTIKEVGVVIG
+416 NSIKEVGVVIG
-427 DMLIPYVQKAVEFI
+427 DMLLPYVQKAVDVI
-441 GNLVT
+441 GNLVKG
-446 SFLELDP
+446 FLELDP

-465 AAAIG
+465 AAAVG
-470 PLLVTLSKIPK
+470 PLLITLSKIPK
-481 TIENIKGGFEVLKL
+481 TVENIQTGFGLLSKGLGLLGGGF
-495 GVAAFKK
+495 
-502 LETTARL
+502 T
-509 SFLLIKYI
+509 
-517 AKESLAGIGPMFA
+517 

-543 MAHPFIAIAT
+543 MAHPFVAIAA

-567 KIGPIVSQVW
+567 KIGPIVAQVW

-597 FIEGFKAVW
+597 FIEGFKAAW
-606 ESIPEFFSN
+606 EAIPEFFSN
-615 LWAGI
+615 LWTGI

-628 DGAKEAIVNVWD
+628 DGAKEAIATVWD

-649 VSSIKDGIM
+649 VTGIKDGIM
-658 QALEPISGNIENI
+658 QALEPIAGNIENI
-671 WNGIKTATQAAW
+671 WNGIKTVTQAAW
-683 DIVKN
+683 DIIKN
-688 VVVGAGLVILQTIT
+688 VVIGAGLVILQTIT

-745 STVTAKIKEVITT
+745 STVTAKIKEAITT

-764 EKTTSVWNSIKEAI
+764 ETTTSVWNSIKEAI
-778 KQAWENIKE
+778 KSAWDNIKE
-787 SVKTSIEN
+787 SVKSSIEN
-795 VKTSIKDGFDQ
+795 VKTTIKNGFDQ

-816 NIKKTVSEGFTNV
+816 NIKKTVSEGFKNV
-829 LTTIKTK
+829 LTTIKNT
-836 LSELPGTIKT
+836 LRELPGTIKT
-846 AFTNAINAA
+846 AFSQAINAA
-855 KSFISQAIQVGRD
+855 KSFISQAVQVGRD
-868 LINGFIRGIKEMASN
+868 LINGFITGIKEMASN
-883 LASAAK
+883 LANAAK
-889 EAVGNAITAAKKK
+889 NVVGNAISAAKSALK
-902 LGIASPSRVFK
+902 IHSPSRVFK

-944 LTGTSVDIGSN
+944 ITGTSVDIGSN

-985 LKLGNKDFKAF
+985 LRLGNKDFKAF

>member
-9 ILTANAKSLIAG
+9 ILTANAKGLIAG

-28 VQEFG
+28 VEEFG
-33 KSTTSIGTSVPAL
+33 KSTTSIGASVPGM

-54 TVGLT
+54 TAALT
-59 APITAG
+59 VPITAG
-65 FAASIKASSDFESAL
+65 FAASVKASSDFESAL
-80 TGVAKTTDLSGKEL
+80 TGVAKTTNLSGKEL

-144 ATNLTAD
+144 ATNLTSE

-194 MGMRLAA
+194 MGLRLAA

-208 NQAEIM
+208 NQAEVM
-214 GLATAMSSVGINAE
+214 GLATAMSSVGISAE
-228 AGGTAMS
+228 AGGSAMS
-235 TTMKK
+235 TVMQK
-240 INSAV
+240 INTAV
-245 VGSSEKIKY
+245 LSSSDKV
-254 FEQNISGATGITA
+254 Q
-267 AEFCTAME
+267 
-275 AGGKSAENM
+275 
-284 SNRLGIVP
+284 
-292 KYAKELAKDL
+292 
-302 MKSTVSLDGFAQV
+302 GFAKV
-315 AGMSAEEFSEV
+315 AGMSATEFSTA
-326 WRTKPTEAL
+326 WRDQPTVAI
-335 EAFISGLQ
+335 EAFIQGLKKIQ
-343 KVVESGGDVNGVLSD
+343 DSGGDVNGALKE
-358 LGITGIRETDTLN
+358 LGINGLREVDTLA
-371 RLAGAGDMLHQA
+371 RLAGAGDMVSQA

-391 SKNTAL
+391 GQNTAL
-397 SNEAAQ
+397 SDEAAQ
-403 RYATFASQVRTLW
+403 RYGTFASQVKTLL
-416 NTIKEVGVVIG
+416 NSIKEVGVVIG
-427 DMLIPYVQKAVEFI
+427 DMLLPYVQQAVDFI
-441 GNLVT
+441 GNLVKG
-446 SFLELDP
+446 FLELDS

-470 PLLVTLSKIPK
+470 PLLITLSKIPK
-481 TIENIKGGFEVLKL
+481 TVENIQTGFGLLSKGLGLLGGGF
-495 GVAAFKK
+495 
-502 LETTARL
+502 T
-509 SFLLIKYI
+509 
-517 AKESLAGIGPMFA
+517 

-543 MAHPFIAIAT
+543 MAHPFVAIAA

-567 KIGPIVSQVW
+567 KIGPIVAQVW

-592 EGVSA
+592 EGVST
-597 FIEGFKAVW
+597 FIEGFKAAW
-606 ESIPEFFSN
+606 EAIPEFFSN
-615 LWAGI
+615 LWTGI

-628 DGAKEAIVNVWD
+628 DGAKESIVTVWD

-649 VSSIKDGIM
+649 VTGIKDGIM
-658 QALEPISGNIENI
+658 QALEPIAGNIENI
-671 WNGIKTATQAAW
+671 WNGIKTVTQAAW
-683 DIVKN
+683 DIIKN
-688 VVVGAGLVILQTIT
+688 LVIGAGLVILQTIT

-745 STVTAKIKEVITT
+745 STVTAKIKEAITT

-764 EKTTSVWNSIKEAI
+764 ETTTSVWNSIKEAI

-795 VKTSIKDGFDQ
+795 VKTTIKNGFDQ

-816 NIKKTVSEGFTNV
+816 NIKKTVSEGFKNV
-829 LTTIKTK
+829 LTTIKNT
-836 LSELPGTIKT
+836 LRELPGTIKT
-846 AFTNAINAA
+846 AFSQAINAA
-855 KSFISQAIQVGRD
+855 KSFISQAVQVGRD
-868 LINGFIRGIKEMASN
+868 LINGFITGIKEMASN
-883 LASAAK
+883 LANAAK
-889 EAVGNAITAAKKK
+889 NVVGNAISAAKSALK
-902 LGIASPSRVFK
+902 IHSPSRVFK

-985 LKLGNKDFKAF
+985 LRLGNKDFKAF

>member
-33 KSTTSIGTSVPAL
+33 KSTTSIGASVPGM

-54 TVGLT
+54 TAALT
-59 APITAG
+59 VPITAG
-65 FAASIKASSDFESAL
+65 FAASVKASSDFESAL
-80 TGVAKTTDLSGKEL
+80 TGVAKTTNLSGKEL

-144 ATNLTAD
+144 ATNLTSE

-194 MGMRLAA
+194 MGLRLAA

-208 NQAEIM
+208 NQAEVM
-214 GLATAMSSVGINAE
+214 GLATAMSSVGISAE
-228 AGGTAMS
+228 AGGSAMS
-235 TTMKK
+235 TVMQK
-240 INSAV
+240 INTAV
-245 VGSSEKIKY
+245 LSSSDKV
-254 FEQNISGATGITA
+254 Q
-267 AEFCTAME
+267 
-275 AGGKSAENM
+275 
-284 SNRLGIVP
+284 
-292 KYAKELAKDL
+292 
-302 MKSTVSLDGFAQV
+302 GFAKV
-315 AGMSAEEFSEV
+315 AGMSATEFSTA
-326 WRTKPTEAL
+326 WREQPTVAI
-335 EAFISGLQ
+335 EAFIQGLKKIQ
-343 KVVESGGDVNGVLSD
+343 DSGGDVNGALKE
-358 LGITGIRETDTLN
+358 LGINGLREVDTLA
-371 RLAGAGDMLHQA
+371 RLAGAGDMVSQA

-391 SKNTAL
+391 SQNTAL
-397 SNEAAQ
+397 SDEAAQ
-403 RYATFASQVRTLW
+403 RYGTFASQVKTLW
-416 NTIKEVGVVIG
+416 NSIKEVGVVIG
-427 DMLIPYVQKAVEFI
+427 DMLLPYVQQAVDFI
-441 GNLVT
+441 GNLVKG
-446 SFLELDP
+446 FLELDP

-481 TIENIKGGFEVLKL
+481 TVENIQTGFGLLSKGLGLLGGGF
-495 GVAAFKK
+495 
-502 LETTARL
+502 T
-509 SFLLIKYI
+509 
-517 AKESLAGIGPMFA
+517 

-543 MAHPFIAIAT
+543 MAHPFVAIAA

-567 KIGPIVSQVW
+567 KIGPIVAQVW
-577 EGIKTKAAETWTAIT
+577 EGIKTKASETWTAIT
-592 EGVSA
+592 EGVTA
-597 FIEGFKAVW
+597 FIEGFKAAW
-606 ESIPEFFSN
+606 EAIPEFFSN
-615 LWAGI
+615 LWTGI

-628 DGAKEAIVNVWD
+628 DGAKEAIATVWD

-649 VSSIKDGIM
+649 VTGIKDGIM
-658 QALEPISGNIENI
+658 QALEPITGNIKNI

-688 VVVGAGLVILQTIT
+688 LVIGAGLIILQTIT

-711 AKQIWDNLKQ
+711 AKQIWENLKQ
-721 ATQTAWEAIKD
+721 ATQTLWTAIKD

-745 STVTAKIKEVITT
+745 STVTAKIKEAITT

-764 EKTTSVWNSIKEAI
+764 ETTTSVWNSIKEAI
-778 KQAWENIKE
+778 KQAWDNIKE

-795 VKTSIKDGFDQ
+795 VKTAIKDGFDQ

-816 NIKKTVSEGFTNV
+816 NIKKTVSDGFKNV
-829 LTTIKTK
+829 LTTIKNT
-836 LSELPGTIKT
+836 LRELPGTIKT

-855 KSFISQAIQVGRD
+855 ISFITQAVQVGRD

-883 LASAAK
+883 LASAAR

-902 LGIASPSRVFK
+902 LGVASPSKVFK
-913 DIGFYTVKGFAVG
+913 EIGFYTVKGFAVG

-985 LKLGNKDFKAF
+985 LRLGNKDFKAF

>member
-9 ILTANAKSLIAG
+9 ILTANAKGLIAG

-33 KSTTSIGTSVPAL
+33 KSTTSIGASVPGM

-54 TVGLT
+54 TAALT
-59 APITAG
+59 VPITAG
-65 FAASIKASSDFESAL
+65 FAASVKASSDFESAL
-80 TGVAKTTDLSGKEL
+80 TGVAKTTNLSGKEL

-144 ATNLTAD
+144 ATNLTAE

-208 NQAEIM
+208 NQAEVM
-214 GLATAMSSVGINAE
+214 GLATAMSSVGISAE
-228 AGGTAMS
+228 AGGSAMS
-235 TTMKK
+235 TVMQK
-240 INSAV
+240 INTAV
-245 VGSSEKIKY
+245 LSSSDKV
-254 FEQNISGATGITA
+254 Q
-267 AEFCTAME
+267 
-275 AGGKSAENM
+275 
-284 SNRLGIVP
+284 
-292 KYAKELAKDL
+292 
-302 MKSTVSLDGFAQV
+302 GFAKV
-315 AGMSAEEFSEV
+315 AGMSASEFSTA
-326 WRTKPTEAL
+326 WREQPTVAI
-335 EAFISGLQ
+335 EAFIQGLKKIQ
-343 KVVESGGDVNGVLSD
+343 DSGGDVNGALKE
-358 LGITGIRETDTLN
+358 LGINGLREVDTLA
-371 RLAGAGDMLHQA
+371 RLAGAGDMVSQA

-391 SKNTAL
+391 SQNTAL
-397 SNEAAQ
+397 SDEAAQ
-403 RYATFASQVRTLW
+403 RYGTFASQVKTLW
-416 NTIKEVGVVIG
+416 NSIKEVGVVIG
-427 DMLIPYVQKAVEFI
+427 DMLLPYVQKAVDVI
-441 GNLVT
+441 GNLVKG
-446 SFLELDP
+446 FLELDP

-470 PLLVTLSKIPK
+470 PLLITLSKIPK
-481 TIENIKGGFEVLKL
+481 TIENIQTGFGLLSKGLGLLGGGF
-495 GVAAFKK
+495 
-502 LETTARL
+502 T
-509 SFLLIKYI
+509 
-517 AKESLAGIGPMFA
+517 
-530 KLGGFAKAAFGII
+530 KLGGLAKAAFGII
-543 MAHPFIAIAT
+543 MAHPFVAIAT

-567 KIGPIVSQVW
+567 KIGPIVAQVW
-577 EGIKTKAAETWTAIT
+577 EGIKTKAAETWAAIT
-592 EGVSA
+592 EGVTA
-597 FIEGFKAVW
+597 FIEGFKAAW
-606 ESIPEFFSN
+606 EAIPEFFSN
-615 LWAGI
+615 LWTGI
-620 TEGITTAF
+620 SEGMVTAF
-628 DGAKEAIVNVWD
+628 DGVKETIVTVWD

-649 VSSIKDGIM
+649 VTGIKDGIM

-671 WNGIKTATQAAW
+671 WNGIKTVTQAAW
-683 DIVKN
+683 DIIKN
-688 VVVGAGLVILQTIT
+688 VVIGAGLVILQTIT

-711 AKQIWDNLKQ
+711 AKQIWENLKQ
-721 ATQTAWEAIKD
+721 ATQTLWTAIKD

-745 STVTAKIKEVITT
+745 STVTAKIKEAITT

-764 EKTTSVWNSIKEAI
+764 ETTTSVWNSIKEAI

-787 SVKTSIEN
+787 SVKTSIDN
-795 VKTSIKDGFDQ
+795 VKTAIKDGFDQ

-855 KSFISQAIQVGRD
+855 ISFISQAVQVGRD

-883 LASAAK
+883 LVSAAR

-902 LGIASPSRVFK
+902 LGVASPSKVFK
-913 DIGFYTVKGFAVG
+913 EIGFYTVKGFAVG

-985 LKLGNKDFKAF
+985 LRLGNKDFKAF

>member
-9 ILTANAKSLIAG
+9 ILTANAKGLIAG

-33 KSTTSIGTSVPAL
+33 KSTTSIGASVPGM

-54 TVGLT
+54 TAALT
-59 APITAG
+59 VPITAG
-65 FAASIKASSDFESAL
+65 FAASVKASSDFESAL
-80 TGVAKTTDLSGKEL
+80 TGVAKTTNLSGKEL

-144 ATNLTAD
+144 ATNLTSE

-194 MGMRLAA
+194 MGLRLAA

-208 NQAEIM
+208 NQAEVM
-214 GLATAMSSVGINAE
+214 GLATAMSSVGISAE
-228 AGGTAMS
+228 AGGSAMS
-235 TTMKK
+235 TVMQK
-240 INSAV
+240 INTAV
-245 VGSSEKIKY
+245 LSSSDKV
-254 FEQNISGATGITA
+254 Q
-267 AEFCTAME
+267 
-275 AGGKSAENM
+275 
-284 SNRLGIVP
+284 
-292 KYAKELAKDL
+292 
-302 MKSTVSLDGFAQV
+302 GFAKV
-315 AGMSAEEFSEV
+315 AGMSATEFSTA
-326 WRTKPTEAL
+326 WREQPTVAI
-335 EAFISGLQ
+335 EAFIQGLKKIQ
-343 KVVESGGDVNGVLSD
+343 DSGGDVNSALKE
-358 LGITGIRETDTLN
+358 LGINGLREVDTLA
-371 RLAGAGDMLHQA
+371 RLAGAGDMVGQA

-391 SKNTAL
+391 SQNTAL
-397 SNEAAQ
+397 SDESAQ
-403 RYATFASQVRTLW
+403 RYGTFASQVKTLG
-416 NTIKEVGVVIG
+416 NSIKEVGIDIG
-427 DMLIPYVQKAVEFI
+427 NILLPYVQQAVDFI
-441 GNLVT
+441 GNLVK

-465 AAAIG
+465 AATIG
-470 PLLVTLSKIPK
+470 PLLITLSKIPNTVK
-481 TIENIKGGFEVLKL
+481 NIQTGFGLLSKGLGLLGGGF
-495 GVAAFKK
+495 
-502 LETTARL
+502 T
-509 SFLLIKYI
+509 
-517 AKESLAGIGPMFA
+517 

-543 MAHPFIAIAT
+543 MAHPFVAIAA

-567 KIGPIVSQVW
+567 KIGPIVAQVW

-615 LWAGI
+615 LWTGI

-628 DGAKEAIVNVWD
+628 DGAKEAIVTVWD

-649 VSSIKDGIM
+649 VSGIKDGIM
-658 QALEPISGNIENI
+658 QALEPIAGNIENI

-688 VVVGAGLVILQTIT
+688 VVIGAGLIILQTIT

-711 AKQIWDNLKQ
+711 AKQIWENLKQ
-721 ATQTAWEAIKD
+721 ATQTLWTAIKD

-745 STVTAKIKEVITT
+745 STVTAKIKEAITT

-764 EKTTSVWNSIKEAI
+764 ETTTSVWNSIKEAI

-855 KSFISQAIQVGRD
+855 ISFITQAVQVGRD

-883 LASAAK
+883 LASAAR
-889 EAVGNAITAAKKK
+889 EAVCNAITAAKKK
-902 LGIASPSRVFK
+902 LGVASPSKVFK
-913 DIGFYTVKGFAVG
+913 EIGFYTVKGFAVG

-985 LKLGNKDFKAF
+985 LRLGNKDFKAF

>member
-9 ILTANAKSLIAG
+9 ILTANAKGLIAG

-65 FAASIKASSDFESAL
+65 FAASVKASSDFESAL
-80 TGVAKTTDLSGKEL
+80 AGVAKTTNLSGKEL

-245 VGSSEKIKY
+245 VGSNEKIKD
-254 FEQNISGATGITA
+254 FEQNISGATGITVDS
-267 AEFCTAME
+267 FCLAMN
-275 AGGKSAENM
+275 AGGKAAENM
-284 SNRLGIVP
+284 AKKLGITP
-292 KYAKELAKDL
+292 KYAKELSKDL
-302 MKSTVSLDGFAQV
+302 GDSINSLYDFSEV
-315 AGMSAEEFSEV
+315 AGMSATEFSEK

-343 KVVESGGDVNGVLSD
+343 KVVESGGDVNGVLSN

-371 RLAGAGDMLHQA
+371 RLAGAGDMLNQA

-397 SNEAAQ
+397 SDEAAQ
-403 RYATFASQVRTLW
+403 RYATFASQVKTLW

-427 DMLIPYVQKAVEFI
+427 DMLIPYVQKAVDFI
-441 GNLVT
+441 GKLVT
-446 SFLELDP
+446 SFLDMDP
-453 SAQKAIVVIAGI
+453 SAQKAIVVIAAI

-481 TIENIKGGFEVLKL
+481 TVENIQGGFGLLKKSL
-495 GVAAFKK
+495 G
-502 LETTARL
+502 
-509 SFLLIKYI
+509 LL
-517 AKESLAGIGPMFA
+517 GGGFT

-543 MAHPFIAIAT
+543 MAHPFVAIAA

-567 KIGPIVSQVW
+567 KIGPIVAQVW
-577 EGIKTKAAETWTAIT
+577 EGIKTKAAETWMAIT

-597 FIEGFKAVW
+597 FIEGFKAAW
-606 ESIPEFFSN
+606 EAIPEFFSN
-615 LWAGI
+615 LWTGI

-628 DGAKEAIVNVWD
+628 DGAKEAIVTVWD

-649 VSSIKDGIM
+649 VTGIKDGIM
-658 QALEPISGNIENI
+658 KALEPISGNIENI
-671 WNGIKTATQAAW
+671 WNGIKTVTQAAW
-683 DIVKN
+683 DIIKN
-688 VVVGAGLVILQTIT
+688 VVIGAGLVILQTIT

-745 STVTAKIKEVITT
+745 STVTAKIKEAITT

-764 EKTTSVWNSIKEAI
+764 ETTTSVWNSIKEAI
-778 KQAWENIKE
+778 KQAWDNIKE

-795 VKTSIKDGFDQ
+795 VKTAIKDGFDQ

-816 NIKKTVSEGFTNV
+816 NIKKTVSDGFKNV
-829 LTTIKTK
+829 LTTIKNT
-836 LSELPGTIKT
+836 LRELPGTIKT
-846 AFTNAINAA
+846 AFSQAINAA

-868 LINGFIRGIKEMASN
+868 LINGFITGIKETASN
-883 LASAAK
+883 LANAAK
-889 EAVGNAITAAKKK
+889 NVVGNAISAAKSALK
-902 LGIASPSRVFK
+902 IHSPSRVFK

-985 LKLGNKDFKAF
+985 LRLGNKDFKAF

>member
-9 ILTANAKSLIAG
+9 ILTANAKGLIAG

-33 KSTTSIGTSVPAL
+33 KSTTSIGASVPGM

-54 TVGLT
+54 TAALT
-59 APITAG
+59 VPITAG
-65 FAASIKASSDFESAL
+65 FAASVKASSDFESAL
-80 TGVAKTTDLSGKEL
+80 TGVAKTTNLSGKEL

-144 ATNLTAD
+144 ATNLTSE

-194 MGMRLAA
+194 MGLRLAA

-208 NQAEIM
+208 NQAEVM
-214 GLATAMSSVGINAE
+214 GLATAMSSVGISAE
-228 AGGTAMS
+228 AGGSAMS
-235 TTMKK
+235 TVMQK
-240 INSAV
+240 INTAV
-245 VGSSEKIKY
+245 LSSSDKV
-254 FEQNISGATGITA
+254 Q
-267 AEFCTAME
+267 
-275 AGGKSAENM
+275 
-284 SNRLGIVP
+284 
-292 KYAKELAKDL
+292 
-302 MKSTVSLDGFAQV
+302 GFAKV
-315 AGMSAEEFSEV
+315 AGMSASEFSTA
-326 WRTKPTEAL
+326 WREQPTVAI
-335 EAFISGLQ
+335 EAFIQGLKKIQ
-343 KVVESGGDVNGVLSD
+343 DSGGDVNGALKE
-358 LGITGIRETDTLN
+358 LGINGLREVDTLA
-371 RLAGAGDMLHQA
+371 RLAGAGDMVSQA

-391 SKNTAL
+391 SQNTAL
-397 SNEAAQ
+397 SDEAAQ
-403 RYATFASQVRTLW
+403 RYGTFASQVKTLW
-416 NTIKEVGVVIG
+416 NSIKEVGVVIG
-427 DMLIPYVQKAVEFI
+427 DMLLPYVQQAVDFI
-441 GNLVT
+441 GNLVKG
-446 SFLELDP
+446 FLELDP

-470 PLLVTLSKIPK
+470 PLLITLSKIPK
-481 TIENIKGGFEVLKL
+481 TVENIQNGFGLLSKGLGLLGGGF
-495 GVAAFKK
+495 
-502 LETTARL
+502 T
-509 SFLLIKYI
+509 
-517 AKESLAGIGPMFA
+517 

-543 MAHPFIAIAT
+543 MAHPFVAIAA

-567 KIGPIVSQVW
+567 KIGPIVAQVW
-577 EGIKTKAAETWTAIT
+577 EGIKTKAAETWAAIT
-592 EGVSA
+592 EGVTA
-597 FIEGFKAVW
+597 FIEGFKAAW
-606 ESIPEFFSN
+606 EAIPEFFSN
-615 LWAGI
+615 LWTGI

-628 DGAKEAIVNVWD
+628 DGVKEAIVTVWD

-649 VSSIKDGIM
+649 VTGIKDGIM
-658 QALEPISGNIENI
+658 QALEPIAGNIENI
-671 WNGIKTATQAAW
+671 WNGIKTVTQAAW
-683 DIVKN
+683 DVIKN
-688 VVVGAGLVILQTIT
+688 VVIGAGLVILQTIT

-745 STVTAKIKEVITT
+745 STVTGKIKEVITT

-764 EKTTSVWNSIKEAI
+764 ETTTSVWNSIKEAI
-778 KQAWENIKE
+778 KSAWDNIKE
-787 SVKTSIEN
+787 SVKSSIEN
-795 VKTSIKDGFDQ
+795 VKTTIKNGFDQ

-816 NIKKTVSEGFTNV
+816 NIKKTVSEGFKNV
-829 LTTIKTK
+829 LTTIKNT
-836 LSELPGTIKT
+836 LRELPGTIKT
-846 AFTNAINAA
+846 AFSQAINAA
-855 KSFISQAIQVGRD
+855 KSFISQAVQVGRD
-868 LINGFIRGIKEMASN
+868 LINGFITGIKEMASN
-883 LASAAK
+883 LANAAK
-889 EAVGNAITAAKKK
+889 NVVGNAISAAKSALK
-902 LGIASPSRVFK
+902 IHSPSRVFK

-934 ANAMNKVIDP
+934 VNAMNKVIDP

-960 GQAKNAIDYT
+960 GQAKSAIDYT

-985 LKLGNKDFKAF
+985 LRLGNKDFKAF

>member
-9 ILTANAKSLIAG
+9 ILTANAKGLIAG

-33 KSTTSIGTSVPAL
+33 KSTTSIGASVPGM

-54 TVGLT
+54 TATLT
-59 APITAG
+59 VPITAG
-65 FAASIKASSDFESAL
+65 FAASVKASSDFESAL
-80 TGVAKTTDLSGKEL
+80 TGVAKTTNLSGKEL

-144 ATNLTAD
+144 ATNLTSE

-194 MGMRLAA
+194 MGLRLAA

-208 NQAEIM
+208 NQAEVM
-214 GLATAMSSVGINAE
+214 GLATAMSSVGISAE
-228 AGGTAMS
+228 AGGSAMS
-235 TTMKK
+235 TVMQK
-240 INSAV
+240 INTAV
-245 VGSSEKIKY
+245 LSSSDKV
-254 FEQNISGATGITA
+254 Q
-267 AEFCTAME
+267 
-275 AGGKSAENM
+275 
-284 SNRLGIVP
+284 
-292 KYAKELAKDL
+292 
-302 MKSTVSLDGFAQV
+302 GFAKV
-315 AGMSAEEFSEV
+315 AGMSATEFSTA
-326 WRTKPTEAL
+326 WRDQPTVAI
-335 EAFISGLQ
+335 EAFIQGLKRIQ
-343 KVVESGGDVNGVLSD
+343 DSGGDVNGALKE
-358 LGITGIRETDTLN
+358 LGINGLREVDTLA
-371 RLAGAGDMLHQA
+371 RLAGAGDVVSQA
-383 FDMANESF
+383 FDMANDSF
-391 SKNTAL
+391 SQNTAL
-397 SNEAAQ
+397 SDEAAQ
-403 RYATFASQVRTLW
+403 RYGTFASQVKTLW
-416 NTIKEVGVVIG
+416 NSIKEVGVVIG
-427 DMLIPYVQKAVEFI
+427 DMLLPYVQKAVDVI
-441 GNLVT
+441 GNLVKG
-446 SFLELDP
+446 FLELDP

-465 AAAIG
+465 AAAVG
-470 PLLVTLSKIPK
+470 PLLITLSKIPK
-481 TIENIKGGFEVLKL
+481 TVENIQTGFGLLSKGLGLLGGGF
-495 GVAAFKK
+495 
-502 LETTARL
+502 T
-509 SFLLIKYI
+509 
-517 AKESLAGIGPMFA
+517 

-543 MAHPFIAIAT
+543 MAHPFVAIAA

-567 KIGPIVSQVW
+567 KIGPIVAQVW

-592 EGVSA
+592 EGVTA
-597 FIEGFKAVW
+597 FIEGFKTAW
-606 ESIPEFFSN
+606 ETIPEFFSN
-615 LWAGI
+615 LWTGI

-628 DGAKEAIVNVWD
+628 DGVKEDMVTVWD

-649 VSSIKDGIM
+649 VSGIKDGIM
-658 QALEPISGNIENI
+658 QALEPIAGNIENI
-671 WNGIKTATQAAW
+671 WSGIKTVTQAAW
-683 DIVKN
+683 DIIKN
-688 VVVGAGLVILQTIT
+688 VVIGAGLVILQTIT

-732 IIKNAIEAASTVI
+732 IIKNAIEAASTVV
-745 STVTAKIKEVITT
+745 STVTAKIKEAITT

-764 EKTTSVWNSIKEAI
+764 ETTTSVWNSIKEAI
-778 KQAWENIKE
+778 KSAWDNIKE
-787 SVKTSIEN
+787 SVKSSIEN
-795 VKTSIKDGFDQ
+795 VKTTIKNGFDQ

-816 NIKKTVSEGFTNV
+816 NIKKTVSEGFKNV
-829 LTTIKTK
+829 LTTIKNT
-836 LSELPGTIKT
+836 LRELPGTIKT
-846 AFTNAINAA
+846 AFSQAINAA
-855 KSFISQAIQVGRD
+855 KSFISQAVQVGRD
-868 LINGFIRGIKEMASN
+868 LINGFITGIKEMASN
-883 LASAAK
+883 LANAAK
-889 EAVGNAITAAKKK
+889 NVVGNAISAAKSALK
-902 LGIASPSRVFK
+902 IHSPSRVFK

-985 LKLGNKDFKAF
+985 LRLGNKDFKAF